1 MKKIKAL
8 MQLCTPFAELHVE
21 VVDIAQEDRTKLQ
34 NELEG
39 FTIISEGS
47 RILRAYKTGRFEVLK
62 DDLSELLRNGWVMD
76 E

>member
-8 MQLCTPFAELHVE
+8 MQLCTPLAELHVE
-21 VVDIAQEDRTKLQ
+21 VVDLAKEDRAKIQ
-34 NELEG
+34 KELAG
-39 FTIISEGS
+39 FTILSADS
-47 RILRAYKTGRFEVLK
+47 RVLRAYKTGRFETLK

>member
-21 VVDIAQEDRTKLQ
+21 VVNLAQEDRTKIW

-39 FTIISEGS
+39 FTIISADS

-62 DDLSELLRNGWVMD
+62 DDLSELLRTGWVMD